1 MLCDFMR
8 APVLIKIAKPYWEL
22 MRFHRPI
29 GTLLLLWPT
38 WWALWLAQGAF
49 PRLSLLIIF
58 SLGVVV
64 MRAAGC
70 VVNDIADRNIDKHVA
85 RTHNRPLT
93 SGALS
98 LTHAKITFI
107 ALLVLA
113 FGLVLLT
120 NLLTISLAFIAV
132 ALCCIYP
139 FMKRFTHLPQVVL
152 GAAFSMSIPMA
163 FAATNNTLGP
173 LVVVIYCT
181 NLLWTVVYDTFYGMV
196 DREFDKKIGV
206 KSTAI
211 LFEGNELIIIG
222 SLQVLTLFGFVLIG
236 QRFELGSIYYL
247 AVVSAAALMIY
258 QQVLINHG
266 QVSYYFKAF
275 LNNNW
280 LGFIIFVGIASSY
293 LMN

>member
-1 MLCDFMR
+1 MR
-8 APVLIKIAKPYWEL
+8 APPFIKTAKPYWEL

-38 WWALWLAQGAF
+38 WWALWLAAGGF
-49 PRLSLLIIF
+49 PKISLLIIF

-70 VVNDIADRNIDKHVA
+70 VINDIADRSIDKHVT

-93 SGALS
+93 SGALN
-98 LTHAKITFI
+98 LTQAKITFI

-120 NLLTISLAFIAV
+120 NLLTIGLAFIALILASV
-132 ALCCIYP
+132 YP
-139 FMKRFTHLPQVVL
+139 FMKRYTHLPQVVL

-163 FAATNNTLGP
+163 FAATNNAFDSLI
-173 LVVVIYCT
+173 VVIYCT

-222 SLQVLTLFGFVLIG
+222 SLQVLTLFGFILIG
-236 QRFELGSIYYL
+236 QRFDLANIYYL
-247 AVVSAAALMIY
+247 AIMAAAALMIY
-258 QQVLINHG
+258 QQVLINRG
-266 QVSYYFKAF
+266 QTPDYFKAF

-280 LGFIIFVGIASSY
+280 LGFVIFAGIALSY
-293 LMN
+293 MMR

>member
-1 MLCDFMR
+1 MR
-8 APVLIKIAKPYWEL
+8 ATAFIKTAKPYWEL

-38 WWALWLAQGAF
+38 WWALWLAAGGF
-49 PRLSLLIIF
+49 PKISLLIIF

-70 VVNDIADRNIDKHVA
+70 VINDIADRNIDKHVK
-85 RTHNRPLT
+85 RTYNRPLI
-93 SGALS
+93 SGALN
-98 LTHAKITFI
+98 LTQAEITFI

-120 NLLTISLAFIAV
+120 NLLTIGLAFIALILASV
-132 ALCCIYP
+132 YP
-139 FMKRFTHLPQVVL
+139 FMKRYTHLPQVVL

-163 FAATNNTLGP
+163 FAATNNAFDSLI
-173 LVVVIYCT
+173 VVIYCT

-222 SLQVLTLFGFVLIG
+222 SLQVLTLFGFILIG
-236 QRFELGSIYYL
+236 QRFDLANIYYL
-247 AVVSAAALMIY
+247 AIMAAAALMIY
-258 QQVLINHG
+258 QQVLINRG
-266 QVSYYFKAF
+266 PTPDYFKAL

-280 LGFIIFVGIASSY
+280 LVFVIFAGIALSY
-293 LMN
+293 MMR

>member
-1 MLCDFMR
+1 
-8 APVLIKIAKPYWEL
+8 

-38 WWALWLAQGAF
+38 WWALWLAAGGF
-49 PRLSLLIIF
+49 PKLSLLIIF

-70 VVNDIADRNIDKHVA
+70 VINDIADRNIDKHVA

-93 SGALS
+93 SGALNV
-98 LTHAKITFI
+98 TQAKITFI

-120 NLLTISLAFIAV
+120 NLLTIGLAWIALILASV
-132 ALCCIYP
+132 YP
-139 FMKRFTHLPQVVL
+139 FMKRYTHLPQVVL

-163 FAATNNTLGP
+163 FAATNNAFDP
-173 LVVVIYCT
+173 LIVIIYCT

-222 SLQVLTLFGFVLIG
+222 SLQVLALFGFVLIG
-236 QRFELGSIYYL
+236 QRFDLGSIYYL
-247 AVVSAAALMIY
+247 AIMGAATLMIY
-258 QQVLINHG
+258 QQILISRG
-266 QVSYYFKAF
+266 QTPHYFKAF

-280 LGFIIFVGIASSY
+280 LGFIIFAGIALSY
-293 LMN
+293 MIS

>member
-1 MLCDFMR
+1 MR
-8 APVLIKIAKPYWEL
+8 ARPFIKIAKPYWQL
-22 MRFHRPI
+22 MRFDRPI

-38 WWALWLAQGAF
+38 WWALWLAAEGLPNAG
-49 PRLSLLIIF
+49 LLVIF
-58 SLGVVV
+58 TLGVVV

-70 VVNDIADRNIDKHVA
+70 VINDIADRNIDKHVA
-85 RTHNRPLT
+85 RTHHRPLA
-93 SGALS
+93 SGALH

-120 NLLTISLAFIAV
+120 NLLTIGLAFIAV
-132 ALCCIYP
+132 LLASIYP

-163 FAATNNTLGP
+163 FAATNNTLDP
-173 LVVVIYCT
+173 LIIVIYCT

-211 LFEGNELIIIG
+211 LFEGNELVIIG
-222 SLQVLTLFGFVLIG
+222 SLQVLTLFGFILIG
-236 QRFELGSIYYL
+236 QRFDLTNIYYL
-247 AVVSAAALMIY
+247 AIMAVTALMIY
-258 QQVLINHG
+258 QQLLLSYG
-266 QVSYYFKAF
+266 QTAYYFKAF

-280 LGFIIFVGIASSY
+280 LGLVIFLGIALSY
-293 LMN
+293 LMS

>member
-1 MLCDFMR
+1 MR
-8 APVLIKIAKPYWEL
+8 ATAFIKTAKPYWEL

-38 WWALWLAQGAF
+38 WWALWLAAGGF
-49 PRLSLLIIF
+49 PKISLLIIF
-58 SLGVVV
+58 GLGVVV

-70 VVNDIADRNIDKHVA
+70 VINDIADRNIDKHVK
-85 RTHNRPLT
+85 RTYNRPLI
-93 SGALS
+93 SGALN
-98 LTHAKITFI
+98 LTQAEITFI

-120 NLLTISLAFIAV
+120 NLLTIGLAFIALILASV
-132 ALCCIYP
+132 YP
-139 FMKRFTHLPQVVL
+139 FMKRYTHLPQVVL

-163 FAATNNTLGP
+163 FAATNNAFDSLI
-173 LVVVIYCT
+173 VVIYCT

-222 SLQVLTLFGFVLIG
+222 SLQVLTLFGFILIG
-236 QRFELGSIYYL
+236 QRFDLANIYYL
-247 AVVSAAALMIY
+247 AIMAAAALMIY
-258 QQVLINHG
+258 QQVLINRG
-266 QVSYYFKAF
+266 PTPDYFKAL

-280 LGFIIFVGIASSY
+280 LVFVIFAGIALSY
-293 LMN
+293 MMR

>member
-1 MLCDFMR
+1 MR
-8 APVLIKIAKPYWEL
+8 VSAFIKTAKPYWEL

-38 WWALWLAQGAF
+38 WWALWLAAGGF
-49 PRLSLLIIF
+49 PKISLLIIF

-70 VVNDIADRNIDKHVA
+70 VINDIADRSIDKHVT
-85 RTHNRPLT
+85 RTHNRPLA
-93 SGALS
+93 SGALN
-98 LTHAKITFI
+98 LTQAKITFI

-120 NLLTISLAFIAV
+120 NLLTIGLAFIALILASV
-132 ALCCIYP
+132 YP
-139 FMKRFTHLPQVVL
+139 FMKRYTHLPQVVL

-163 FAATNNTLGP
+163 FAATNNAFDSLI
-173 LVVVIYCT
+173 VVIYCT

-222 SLQVLTLFGFVLIG
+222 SLQVLTLFGFILIG
-236 QRFELGSIYYL
+236 QRFDLASIYYL
-247 AVVSAAALMIY
+247 AIMAAAALMIY
-258 QQVLINHG
+258 QQVLINRG
-266 QVSYYFKAF
+266 QTPDYFKAF

-280 LGFIIFVGIASSY
+280 LGFVIFAGIALSY
-293 LMN
+293 MMR